1 MMANYCDEAALL
13 AVMTPAELAQLADLD
28 QDGVADA
35 EVLDRACTNATDLV
49 NVYISPRYTVPITG
63 TVPGV
68 LKTVAVRVA
77 IYYLHLDRRSVTE
90 DIDKQYE
97 RDISFLKDVGAG
109 RASLGDPAN
118 KPEGDAAPGAKLQ
131 ADDRDFT
138 RGKMAGW

>member
-1 MMANYCDEAALL
+1 MANYCDESALL
-13 AVMTPAELAQLADLD
+13 EVLTPAELAQLADLD

-35 EVLDRACTNATDLV
+35 AALDRACANATDLV

-97 RDISFLKDVGAG
+97 RDVAFLRDVGAG
-109 RASLGDPAN
+109 KASLGDPA
-118 KPEGDAAPGAKLQ
+118 KAPEGDAAPGAKMQ

-138 RGKMAGW
+138 RTKMQGW